1 MIIIIITLPDE
12 KIKGFEEKSTFF
24 SKKIYV
30 FRIIFVFSLLHT
42 KTGGGGGG
50 SSSLTKEG
58 TVFLQN
64 YLRAEEQL
72 SAYAS
77 ELFQEIFTGQKTPLK
92 NLD

>member
-1 MIIIIITLPDE
+1 MESHL
-12 KIKGFEEKSTFF
+12 G
-24 SKKIYV
+24 
-30 FRIIFVFSLLHT
+30 FSLLHT

-58 TVFLQN
+58 KTFLQN

-72 SAYAS
+72 STYAS
-77 ELFQEIFTGQKTPLK
+77 ELFQEIFTGEKTSLK